1 MTAVPGSKSFR
12 VFFPNLTFFQ
22 NWHKKMFLSMNSL
35 GITFQLVP
43 MLSFTFYYPILSS
56 AFFHRVLS
64 FAIRRHSVQF
74 TDTGDKR
81 STNELE
87 K

>member
-1 MTAVPGSKSFR
+1 
-12 VFFPNLTFFQ
+12 
-22 NWHKKMFLSMNSL
+22 MNSL
-35 GITFQLVP
+35 GIIFQLVP
-43 MLSFTFYYPILSS
+43 ILSFTFYYPHFVI
-56 AFFHRVLS
+56 RILS

-74 TDTGDKR
+74 TETRDKR